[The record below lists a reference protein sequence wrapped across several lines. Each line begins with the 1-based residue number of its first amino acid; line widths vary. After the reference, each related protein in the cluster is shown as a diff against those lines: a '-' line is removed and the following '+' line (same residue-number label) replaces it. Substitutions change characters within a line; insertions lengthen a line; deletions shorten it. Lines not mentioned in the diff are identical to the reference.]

1 MKIPQGATVAVAD
14 GQKLSL
20 FRNEGDEANPKLAAL
35 PVPSVNTDNKSGG
48 VGHRSISANPDDDT
62 QDEDGFV
69 AGIVDILNGQAIEG
83 KLKHLVVIAAPRA
96 LGEMRKHYHSKLK
109 DALVGEISKD
119 LTGQTSGDIEKA
131 IAAA

>member
-1 MKIPQGATVAVAD
+1 MHIPKGATVAVVD

-20 FRNEGDEANPKLAAL
+20 FQNSGDEASPKLTAL
-35 PVPSVNTDNKSGG
+35 PVGDINTDNKSGG
-48 VGHRSISANPDDDT
+48 QGHSSSSANPDDNT

-69 AGIVDILNGQAIEG
+69 AGVVDVLNKQAVAG
-83 KLKHLVVIAAPRA
+83 KISKIVVIAAPRA
-96 LGEMRKHYHSKLK
+96 LGEMRKHYHVKLK

-119 LTGQTSGDIEKA
+119 LTGQTSSDIENA

>member
-1 MKIPQGATVAVAD
+1 MQIPKGATVAVLD

-20 FRNEGDEANPKLAAL
+20 FQNGGDDNNPSLNAL
-35 PVPSVNTDNKSGG
+35 PTPKVDTDNKSGG
-48 VGHRSISANPDDDT
+48 QGHASSSANPDDST

-69 AGIVDILNGQAIEG
+69 AGVASLLNAQAVSG
-83 KLKHLVVIAAPRA
+83 KLTKLVVIAAPKA
-96 LGEMRKHYHSKLK
+96 LGELRKHYHAKLQE
-109 DALVGEISKD
+109 ALVGEISKD

>member
-1 MKIPQGATVAVAD
+1 MQIPKGATVAVMD

-20 FRNEGDEANPKLAAL
+20 FQNGGDEASPKLSAL
-35 PVPSVNTDNKSGG
+35 PVGPIDTDNKSGG
-48 VGHRSISANPDDDT
+48 KGHASSAANPDDDT

-69 AGIVDILNGQAIEG
+69 AGVVDVLNQQAIGG
-83 KLKHLVVIAAPRA
+83 KISKIVVIAAPRA
-96 LGEMRKHYHSKLK
+96 LGEMRKHYHVKLK

-119 LTGQTSGDIEKA
+119 LTGQTSADIEKA